1 MFASLSSD
9 FKSAVTKIETRI
21 YHLESNIEKGLIEK
35 VSDHVLKKVR
45 GEIDSVKS
53 DFGKKLT
60 DMENKVD
67 GLSKSYAEAAI
78 SSHTEAQDRNVI
90 IRNLSEDSREVS
102 DSKVLKN
109 KVIALIRDGLK
120 LKDVFVENV
129 VRKKGYGGKEGVVIA
144 TIQNIDQKKELLKAK
159 RKLKEITKYA
169 DVFIENN
176 MSFSERRNEANLRT
190 LLKVVNSDKHDFT
203 ISRGRIVKKRA
214 SDKEN
219 SSQSAVNRGELNQ
232 RSVSNGENN
241 QGEVNRNT

>member
-1 MFASLSSD
+1 M
-9 FKSAVTKIETRI
+9 
-21 YHLESNIEKGLIEK
+21 
-35 VSDHVLKKVR
+35 
-45 GEIDSVKS
+45 KS

-78 SSHTEAQDRNVI
+78 TNHTEAQDRNVI
-90 IRNLSEDSREVS
+90 IRDLSEDSREVS

-109 KVIALIRDGLK
+109 KVIALIRDGLM

-144 TIQNIDQKKELLKAK
+144 TIQNIDQKKELLNAK
-159 RKLKEITKYA
+159 RKLKEITRYA

-203 ISRGRIVKKRA
+203 ISRGRIVKKRT

-219 SSQSAVNRGELNQ
+219 NSQSAINRGE
-232 RSVSNGENN
+232 
-241 QGEVNRNT
+241 